1 MQKHSDLRDFVNKLI
16 ENKRMQGITL
26 AQLVF
31 KLSEASEGNYTKG
44 YAITATEPSNMRKTG
59 NEFHGLVKK
68 LAGWGFDANADYAR
82 KVNLQRE
89 REGMEMNF
97 EALPSWAE
105 KVNSVVYCHKVK
117 TEQLYAS
124 VYPANN
130 FGQFKEWFVEGKLA
144 TEGESA
150 RIESFIPEKSESS
163 RQGTEK
169 TIQIRRV
176 KLENILAIS
185 LKGKRYY
192 IVDNVNEL

>member
-1 MQKHSDLRDFVNKLI
+1 MKNSNELKTFVDELI
-16 ENKRMQGITL
+16 EKKRAIPITL

-44 YAITATEPSNMRKTG
+44 YMITATIPSDMRKTG
-59 NEFHGLVKK
+59 NEFSGKVKK
-68 LAGWGFDANADYAR
+68 LSGWGFDTNADYSR

-89 REGMEMNF
+89 REGKEMDF
-97 EALPSWAE
+97 EALPNWAE
-105 KVNSVVYCHKVK
+105 KVNNVVYCHAVK

-124 VYPANN
+124 VFPANN
-130 FGQFKEWFVEGKLA
+130 FGQFKNWFVEGKLA
-144 TEGESA
+144 TEVESA
-150 RIESFIPEKSESS
+150 RIESFIPERSESS

-176 KLENILAIS
+176 KLESILVIS